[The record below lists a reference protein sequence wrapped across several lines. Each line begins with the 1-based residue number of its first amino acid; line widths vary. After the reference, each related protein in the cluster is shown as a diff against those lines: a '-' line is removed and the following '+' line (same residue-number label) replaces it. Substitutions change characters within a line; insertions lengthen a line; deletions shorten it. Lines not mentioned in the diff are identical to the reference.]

1 MAAIHRTATT
11 ASMMGYCMEI
21 GCPHE
26 RHRPRSTSH
35 ETTGT
40 LSRHAIRR
48 PQRGQV
54 EGGWNSERCFLSSLA
69 SRRIQ
74 TLRKL
79 PTQSPRSPAPTSRIG
94 SATTRHLVEQD
105 TRRYRDVEGLGALC
119 QRDRHPLRGDGVE
132 LRADSRPLVSDD
144 NGNGSVHPSRS
155 SLSPPPVERPL
166 QGHTIR
172 GARPQRHAVF
182 PRPGDEASVVE
193 RHDGVAEG
201 RAHGRPQRLG
211 AGRIGRAPQHHRAR
225 GSERVRRTDQRA
237 DVPGI
242 LYAVDHQRHRPR
254 GRREVARRPAPRL
267 DDGDDTLRRFGVGQ
281 LSQDASADF
290 LHSDGVPFE
299 LRDERR
305 TARGAC
311 QLRGDQGPRERD
323 AGGDRLFHEPYALDQ
338 GEAAPAARLA
348 ALEITY
354 RRLQITGDESPR
366 AFPAAAEHSIC
377 EEARDGRYVKI
388 ALTIA
393 GSDSGGGA
401 GIQADLKTFHQF
413 GVFGTSVI
421 TAVTAQNTLGVRAWE
436 PVPVALVARQLD
448 ALADDLPPAAVK
460 SGMLGSAALVDAVA
474 DGIARRRLPHYVLD
488 PVMVATSGDR
498 LLDRAAERL
507 ILRPLVP
514 AAPLGTPN
522 LDEAA
527 VLLGGSVRGPDDME
541 RAGRALVQ
549 LGARAALVKGGH
561 LAGDVVVDVLIAE
574 GIARRF
580 TRPRVETTSTHG
592 TGCTLSAAVAAGLAL
607 GRPLERAVEDALDFV
622 HRAIAAA
629 PGLGQGHGPLNHFVP
644 APPRPPTDGL

>member
-1 MAAIHRTATT
+1 
-11 ASMMGYCMEI
+11 MEI

-54 EGGWNSERCFLSSLA
+54 DGGWNSERCFLSSLA
-69 SRRIQ
+69 SRKMQ

-79 PTQSPRSPAPTSRIG
+79 PRQSPKSPAPTSRIG
-94 SATTRHLVEQD
+94 STATRHLIEQD
-105 TRRYRDVEGLGALC
+105 TRRYCDVERLGALG
-119 QRDRHPLRGDGVE
+119 QRARHALRGDGVE
-132 LRADSRPLVSDD
+132 LRADARPLVSHDHRD
-144 NGNGSVHPSRS
+144 GSVHPPRSRLPS
-155 SLSPPPVERPL
+155 YPVERPV

-172 GARPQRHAVF
+172 GARPQGQVMF
-182 PRPGDEASVVE
+182 PRPHDEAAVVE

-201 RAHGRPQRLG
+201 SSHGGPQRLG
-211 AGRIGRAPQHHRAR
+211 AGRVGRAPQYDRAR
-225 GSERVRRTDQRA
+225 GS
-237 DVPGI
+237 
-242 LYAVDHQRHRPR
+242 
-254 GRREVARRPAPRL
+254 
-267 DDGDDTLRRFGVGQ
+267 
-281 LSQDASADF
+281 
-290 LHSDGVPFE
+290 
-299 LRDERR
+299 ERR

-311 QLRGDQGPRERD
+311 QVGGDQGPLERHAGRER
-323 AGGDRLFHEPYALDQ
+323 LLHEPHTLDQ

-366 AFPAAAEHSIC
+366 AFPAATEHSIC
-377 EEARDGRYVKI
+377 EEAWDGRYVKI

-421 TAVTAQNTLGVRAWE
+421 TAVTAQNTIGVRAWE
-436 PVPVALVARQLD
+436 PVPVELVTRQLD
-448 ALADDLPPAAVK
+448 ALADDLPPVAVK
-460 SGMLGSAALVDAVA
+460 SGMLGSAPLVEAVA
-474 DGIARRRLPHYVLD
+474 DGIVRRRLPNYVLD

-498 LLDRAAERL
+498 LLDRDAERL
-507 ILRPLVP
+507 IVRRLVP
-514 AAPLGTPN
+514 LATLVTPN

-527 VLLGGSVRGPDDME
+527 VLLDWSVRTPDDME

-561 LAGDVVVDVLIAE
+561 LAGAEVVDVLVA
-574 GIARRF
+574 GGAARRF
-580 TRPRVETTSTHG
+580 IRPRLETTSTHG
-592 TGCTLSAAVAAGLAL
+592 TGCTLSAAIAAGLAL

-629 PGLGQGHGPLNHFVP
+629 PGLGQGHGPQPLCAGAP
-644 APPRPPTDGL
+644 AAAGGRALAYSR